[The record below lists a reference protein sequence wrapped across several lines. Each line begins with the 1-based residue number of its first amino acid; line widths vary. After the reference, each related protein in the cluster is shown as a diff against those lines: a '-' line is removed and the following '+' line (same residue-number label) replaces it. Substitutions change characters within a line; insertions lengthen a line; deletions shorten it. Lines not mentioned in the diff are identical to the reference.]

1 MASSSIQEIKLI
13 SFNGN
18 YSTFGKMNSGRWQE
32 FENEKEYEDALKEES
47 EFQKILSGKMKGGIS
62 D

>member
-1 MASSSIQEIKLI
+1 MANNIQEIKFI

-32 FENEKEYEDALKEES
+32 FETEEAYKEAIEEES
-47 EFQKILSGKMKGGIS
+47 EFQKILSGKMGGEN